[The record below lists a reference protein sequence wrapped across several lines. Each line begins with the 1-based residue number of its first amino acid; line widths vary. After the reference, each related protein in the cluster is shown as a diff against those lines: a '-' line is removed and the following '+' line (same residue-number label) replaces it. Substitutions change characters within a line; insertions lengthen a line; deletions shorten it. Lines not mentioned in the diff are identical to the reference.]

1 MKSTKK
7 VLSIVLSVLMILST
21 VTCSFVAFAAAK
33 GVTAQQYQALAD
45 AVKNEKVAQACAAAT
60 GSQNSYTIED
70 PDGSVLA
77 AADAYWAVVS
87 GLYDSAANQNNTT
100 TRNLGLIKGSI
111 VTQLQNG
118 GYITAGEAAQATS
131 IINAFAANTNVA
143 TGTGLSSSNAKYPTV
158 TLKVDCGEAAILK
171 YASIEAMPD
180 TIITGRTYT
189 TTHQQVNA
197 GSWLSPKYYV
207 KISKLA
213 TTDTTAK
220 KSDFVAYQT
229 TFAQYDEIYAKDL
242 DALVAMGSTELGN
255 AKKALND
262 AYTAVAGKFSDEV
275 FEKFYGDYAAKVE
288 AILPLIDKAV
298 AIIPYVTIAE
308 KITELCAT
316 DFSEFDATQLTTLE
330 SNIKTQLTNY
340 NKASAETK
348 AYVEGKGYVDL
359 ANAQETLTAVT
370 YAKEVL
376 KLTALKEEI
385 DGKVDVYSAY
395 TEAQVADGDIT
406 GAQLSAAN
414 AEIGSYIT
422 SLGTYVEATVVEVC
436 GENYL
441 ADLTALRATL
451 NDLIKVAGYRSDFMA
466 DYEKYLNEVNS
477 ALDIPDDSEEL
488 LAAVKGYDEWYAGLN
503 ELTAKIEAELGE
515 ETANRILTDL
525 NDKMTAAMEAKY
537 AALEARVTAQIEA
550 AYIVYTNLLE
560 AYGEE
565 VTIATLASYKN
576 LEKSVGLI
584 EKDIIDFL
592 KDNDNHK
599 LDKATLAT
607 YAKLEEALENFA
619 AFNKSAGFDRFET
632 TEIADIIRKVT
643 DKDVVRDEDYT
654 VSDEMVES
662 IIKLLDKVLGSD
674 EIKNILGLDLGG
686 TLTGL
691 LDKVYTDSFIN
702 TIMSFLYPLVAE
714 QFANIWANDI
724 PASVPVTDPVS
735 TTINLTI
742 DKIETALEKL
752 QMPLYPTLL
761 AKAIKAD
768 YPEVAAQ
775 LAKVT
780 TEAVHDTGKKDADGK
795 AIKEVQNPWADSAI
809 CDEEGNLTLVWGV
822 DTAENKREAFIN
834 AASAALKGL
843 EPLLLA
849 LLANQPIVGDH
860 ESPDYDASAP
870 GHANIGSGKGSYIV
884 TINVTPINLYL
895 DVKGNAGYNNALV
908 PIFEALGVTNLP
920 DGNTLTSA
928 SAMIDKGLLE
938 PIEAF
943 LNNLAANPVTTILTA
958 LPNLAYALEADMV
971 MPILGMLKTDI
982 GYHADAHYEAN
993 AVFCKIK
1000 GDMEAALT
1008 SGDKPISINVGEMLD
1023 IESLLGFKLEGI
1035 NSILTLVSGLL
1046 FPAEE
1051 GEESA
1056 LALPAMDGIKLAT
1069 LGEITWNAT
1078 VRNEKTYEW
1087 GEDGKAAYI
1096 EANKADV
1103 LLFVLDYVLDA
1114 VKDEDF
1120 LKGIIAAINSSDDV
1134 EDPEKA
1140 EEVITTELPA
1150 IVKEIIKNVTTNK
1163 GDAIAAIAELIMPKK
1178 YADANGDINWA
1189 ESSDAPDVVYTTEV
1203 WTRDKAQ
1210 FVVKNFPNVI
1220 NNILMIAGVKV
1231 GDVKTDD
1238 LPSLINALLDTLYTA
1253 DNVNAI
1259 ADAIGGLIAN
1269 LGLSDT
1275 VKDLVAA
1282 LIDVD
1287 LAYWDDFSVSF
1298 KDGDRDAF
1306 VAGLQSVLEPLT
1318 GLLKFVICGDDFKAS
1333 VTNGGKIDVITLKG
1347 YDSYTNGIIPLLE
1360 ALGATKVMTPDEF
1373 KADSDNIVSNLIA
1386 SVLSAIDNLQ
1396 ADPYN
1401 KVLDLLLNV
1410 VYFIASDGVQVVVDN
1425 VLHGIDVV
1433 LDTIRPIYDINL
1445 TELLGFDIRFAES
1458 DPITFLFIYL
1468 NKMIYDETGVDLA
1481 FDFTAKQLYEN
1492 LAFGDREAYTSAN
1505 GKTAYRINAVS
1516 NSAAD
1521 LVTVIGRYLVSQLV
1535 AAENTTK
1542 LADLAKEKFGL
1553 DNVTYRILYS
1563 MLATIAA
1570 IEEGPDY
1577 VLALVFYI
1585 FFGADTAVDAVAD
1598 YYKYYSYDWAA
1609 IIKML
1614 QNSDASYA
1622 QKAAYLFKQVYEKT
1636 FETIFDDISE
1646 DKDLPI
1652 NSEDI
1657 RGFAKL
1663 LRTILDEIKG
1673 FFEMIAEFFRSITK

>member
-33 GVTAQQYQALAD
+33 GVTAEQYQALAD
-45 AVKNEKVAQACAAAT
+45 AVKSETVAQACAAAT

-100 TRNLGLIKGSI
+100 TRNLGLIKGYI

-131 IINAFAANTNVA
+131 IINAFACNTNVP
-143 TGTGLSSSNAKYPTV
+143 TGINLTSASYPTV
-158 TLKVDCGEAAILK
+158 TLKIDCGEAAILK
-171 YASIEAMPD
+171 YASIDDMPD
-180 TIITGRTYT
+180 TIVTGRTYT
-189 TTHQQVNA
+189 TSHSRTNA
-197 GSWLSPKYYV
+197 GYSWSPKYYV

-229 TFAQYDEIYAKDL
+229 TFAQYDDIYAKNL
-242 DALVAMGSTELGN
+242 DALVAMGSTDLGN
-255 AKKALND
+255 AKTALNN
-262 AYTAVAGKFSDEV
+262 AYNAVANKFSDEV

-288 AILPLIDKAV
+288 AILPLIDQAV

-422 SLGTYVEATVVEVC
+422 SLGSYVEATVVEVC
-436 GENYL
+436 GENYV

-451 NDLIKVAGYRSDFMA
+451 NDLIVVAGYRADFMK

-477 ALDIPDDSEEL
+477 ALNIPDDSEEL
-488 LAAVKGYDEWYAGLN
+488 LAAVQGYDEWYAGLN

-515 ETANRILTDL
+515 ETANRIFTDL
-525 NDKMTAAMEAKY
+525 NDKMTALMEAKY

-550 AYIVYTNLLE
+550 AYIVYTNLYE

-584 EKDIIDFL
+584 EKDIIDFFAETE
-592 KDNDNHK
+592 NHD
-599 LDKATLAT
+599 LAEATLAT
-607 YAKLEEALENFA
+607 YAKLEAALENYA
-619 AFNKSAGFDRFET
+619 AFNQSAGFDRFET
-632 TEIADIIRKVT
+632 SEIADIVRKVT

-654 VSDEMVES
+654 VNDEMVEA

-674 EIKNILGLDLGG
+674 EIKDILGLDLKG

-691 LDKVYTDSFIN
+691 LDKIYTNDLIN
-702 TIMSFLYPLVAE
+702 TVVQYVYPLVAE
-714 QFANIWANDI
+714 QFVNIWSGDLPDVV
-724 PASVPVTDPVS
+724 PADNPIGSGKIDVKVTYKS
-735 TTINLTI
+735 
-742 DKIETALEKL
+742 IEDAMKSIRFFVFPQILGEHIAEA
-752 QMPLYPTLL
+752 YPNEQL
-761 AKAIKAD
+761 ASA
-768 YPEVAAQ
+768 AAQ
-775 LAKVT
+775 LQKVT
-780 TEAVHDTGKKDADGK
+780 DSAYDK
-795 AIKEVQNPWADSAI
+795 ANKIKTNTWADPAI
-809 CDEEGNLTLVWGV
+809 CDEEGKLTLDWGV
-822 DTAENKREAFIN
+822 TDRETFLN
-834 AASAALKGL
+834 AAEAALSGL

-849 LLANQPIVGDH
+849 LLSNVAIDGAHNEDEHKKPGNENYFLTQP
-860 ESPDYDASAP
+860 A
-870 GHANIGSGKGSYIV
+870 GSGTVATGSTSIWLIFTIPV
-884 TINVTPINLYL
+884 TVNMINLYL
-895 DVKGNAGYNNALV
+895 DVQGNSGYNNALV
-908 PIFEALGVTNLP
+908 PIFEALGMENLP
-920 DGNTLTSA
+920 DGDTLTSTR
-928 SAMIDKGLLE
+928 SLLDEGLLK
-938 PIEAF
+938 PVEAF
-943 LNNLAANPVTTILTA
+943 LAKLGESPVETLATA
-958 LPNLAYALEADMV
+958 LPNLAYGIEAGLV
-971 MPILGMLKTDI
+971 VPLLKMLKVDI
-982 GYHADAHYEAN
+982 NYHADAHHNGASGI
-993 AVFCKIK
+993 AAGWV
-1000 GDMEAALT
+1000 MEAL
-1008 SGDKPISINVGEMLD
+1008 SDGPISINIGEMINLEEMGLD
-1023 IESLLGFKLEGI
+1023 VSSLNGI
-1035 NSILTLVSGLL
+1035 LSLVSGLL
-1046 FPAEE
+1046 GVE
-1051 GEESA
+1051 
-1056 LALPAMDGIKLAT
+1056 LPAIDGTTLAT
-1069 LGEITWNAT
+1069 LGTLT
-1078 VRNEKTYEW
+1078 QKDTGRNEKTYTW

-1103 LLFVLDYVLDA
+1103 LLFVLNYVLDA
-1114 VKDEDF
+1114 LKDEDF

-1163 GDAIAAIAELIMPKK
+1163 DDAIAAIAELIMPKK

-1189 ESSDAPDVVYTTEV
+1189 ESSDAPEVIYTSEA
-1203 WTRDKAQ
+1203 WTREKAQ
-1210 FVVKNFPNVI
+1210 FIVKNFPNTV
-1220 NNILMIAGVKV
+1220 NNILKIAGVKI

-1238 LPSLINALLDTLYTA
+1238 LPALIDALLDTLYTA

-1259 ADAIGGLIAN
+1259 AQAISGLTA
-1269 LGLSDT
+1269 GLDDT
-1275 VKDLVAA
+1275 LKALVAS

-1347 YDSYTNGIIPLLE
+1347 YDSYTNGIIPLFE